1 MVEIDRADADH
12 RTKRDA
18 ARKDERHA
26 MNDTDLD
33 EELRLAVLRRDWVH
47 MHARAGALTARVA
60 REEPYR

>member
-1 MVEIDRADADH
+1 
-12 RTKRDA
+12 
-18 ARKDERHA
+18 